1 MHTVDTKKMLLLRP
15 EDIIPPDDQ
24 IRKTF
29 NEYEESSLSQS
40 VLANGIIVPL
50 LVRHY
55 EKNKYILISGVRRL
69 RAAKTAGLRRVPCIV
84 HKTDRKDAVLYSLIE
99 NIQTTP
105 INFFEQAQAIE
116 RLISRY
122 KLTKTEIS
130 ISLGIPQSAVK
141 AKLRL
146 LKIDEPTRQRI
157 LGAGLTEQHALALL
171 KLDKKDIP
179 FVLDTVIGKD
189 LNAKQT
195 EELVNLIL
203 RPEPKTEELPEP
215 VRKSSISDVKLFS
228 NSLSKLIKTM
238 KSAGIDA
245 SSQKSETE
253 DYITYEVKIEK
264 RAGRQLNFYETI
276 S

>member
-1 MHTVDTKKMLLLRP
+1 MHTMDTKKMLLLRP

-29 NEYEESSLSQS
+29 NEHDQSLLSQS
-40 VLANGIIVPL
+40 ILANGIIEPL
-50 LVRHY
+50 IVRHY

-84 HKTDRKDAVLYSLIE
+84 HKTDRKDAILYSLIE
-99 NIQTTP
+99 NIQTAP
-105 INFFEQAQAIE
+105 INFFEQAEALE

-130 ISLGIPQSAVK
+130 ISLGMPQSAVTN
-141 AKLRL
+141 KLRL
-146 LKIDEPTRQRI
+146 LKIDEPTRQRM
-157 LGAGLTEQHALALL
+157 LSANLTEQHALALL

-179 FVLDTVIGKD
+179 FVLDTVIGKN

-203 RPEPKTEELPEP
+203 KPEPEEEETPEP
-215 VRKSSISDVKLFS
+215 VRKYSISDVKLFS
-228 NSLSKLIKTM
+228 NSLTKLLDTM
-238 KSAGIDA
+238 KNAGIDA
-245 SSQKSETE
+245 TSSKNETD
-253 DYITYEVKIEK
+253 DYIEYEVRIEK
-264 RAGRQLNFYETI
+264 RTARQLNFYDTL